1 MNKKLTLS
9 LDQKIIEQAKEY
21 ARERQVSLSF
31 LIENYFSRLVAEQ
44 KTSSNQKIS
53 ITDALSGIVSL
64 DVDFDYKSMLKNHL
78 LEKYQ

>member
-53 ITDALSGIVSL
+53 IADALSGIVSL
-64 DVDFDYKSMLKNHL
+64 DVDLDYKSMLKNHL

>member
-53 ITDALSGIVSL
+53 ITDALSGIISL
-64 DVDFDYKSMLKNHL
+64 DVDFDHKSMLKNHL
-78 LEKYQ
+78 LEKYK